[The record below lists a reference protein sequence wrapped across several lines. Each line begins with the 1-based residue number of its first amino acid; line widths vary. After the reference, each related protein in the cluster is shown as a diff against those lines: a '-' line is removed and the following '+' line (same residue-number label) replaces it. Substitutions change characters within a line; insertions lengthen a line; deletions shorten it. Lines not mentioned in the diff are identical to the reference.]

1 MSACPSELELARALT
16 DGADPVVT
24 AHLAACATCRT
35 TWDGTVRVVELAR
48 LATRPLPPAAQ
59 REELRTAILASS
71 PGAPVVRR
79 RTAIAGAAALAAAG
93 AALYIGLRPDPP
105 APARHATIVP
115 HAGARFSAASDR
127 PDELV
132 YLLDGGIDV
141 AVTPLEPGERF
152 RVVTVDAEVEV
163 HGTAFEIS
171 AHDRRL
177 ASVRVHHG
185 AVEVRP
191 LGAPPRLLHA
201 GDAWAPA
208 PVKTASVEAP
218 PAPAPPPPPP
228 PIAATP
234 KRVAGERAQV
244 ARAAP
249 PAARPPQ
256 AIAYDDAWAALRAN
270 DFATAS
276 AAFARTALLDPDGPL
291 AEDASYWYPVA
302 LARAKRGEAAGA
314 FRDFLER
321 YPRSP
326 HAGEASAML
335 GWLLVDAG
343 ERAEAERRFR
353 AALDAPTEQ
362 VRTSARAGLAAL
374 GVR

>member
-1 MSACPSELELARALT
+1 MSACPSELELGRAVS
-16 DGADPVVT
+16 DGAAPE
-24 AHLAACATCRT
+24 HLAACASCRA
-35 TWDGTVRVVELAR
+35 TWDDTLRAIELAR
-48 LATRPLPPAAQ
+48 RATRPLPPAAQ

-71 PGAPVVRR
+71 RGAPVVRR
-79 RTAIAGAAALAAAG
+79 RAAVVGCVALAAAG
-93 AALYIGLRPDPP
+93 AALYLGLRPRPIAPP
-105 APARHATIVP
+105 PARHATIVP
-115 HAGARFSAASDR
+115 HAGAQFSAASDR

-132 YLLDGGIDV
+132 YLVDGGIDV

-163 HGTAFEIS
+163 HGTAFEVT

-185 AVEVRP
+185 TVEVRA
-191 LGAPPRLLHA
+191 LGGPARLLHA
-201 GDAWAPA
+201 GDAWAPPPVNTALAVPPSA
-208 PVKTASVEAP
+208 PPP
-218 PAPAPPPPPP
+218 PAPAPAPAAPRH
-228 PIAATP
+228 IAAQP
-234 KRVAGERAQV
+234 LSP
-244 ARAAP
+244 RAAP
-249 PAARPPQ
+249 PPARSPQ
-256 AIAYDDAWAALRAN
+256 AIAYDDAWTALRAN

-276 AAFARTALLDPDGPL
+276 AAFARTTLLDPDGPL

-314 FRDFLER
+314 FRDFLDR

-353 AALDAPTEQ
+353 AGLDAASEQ
-362 VRTSARAGLAAL
+362 VRASARAGLAAL